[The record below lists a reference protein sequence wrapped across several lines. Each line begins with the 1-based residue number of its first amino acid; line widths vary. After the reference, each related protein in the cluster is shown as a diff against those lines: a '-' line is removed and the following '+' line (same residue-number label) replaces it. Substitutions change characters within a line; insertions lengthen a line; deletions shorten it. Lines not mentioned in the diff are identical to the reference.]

1 MYFIISSRS
10 RSSVEELKIQNNP
23 WILIGLTWHRSLKR
37 KCSRSQSKWINM
49 AGKESIWEEFT
60 NSIRVLNRGLV
71 WIFNSSIE
79 ECDVETKNEMSSIRL
94 INFKFS
100 CFSYFI
106 DLSCFDIFFQRP
118 YRYFSIAW
126 KVISS
131 LSDRY
136 QIITN
141 DWLYVEIC
149 HNIGFSKIDVTMTT
163 INKKLWNW
171 YTSNFGRSRPANHVV
186 KRISANSP
194 GT

>member
-1 MYFIISSRS
+1 MF
-10 RSSVEELKIQNNP
+10 K
-23 WILIGLTWHRSLKR
+23 
-37 KCSRSQSKWINM
+37 SRSQSKWINT

-100 CFSYFI
+100 CFSYFKVFRYSFSEA
-106 DLSCFDIFFQRP
+106 LPIFFNRL
-118 YRYFSIAW
+118 
-126 KVISS
+126 K
-131 LSDRY
+131 SDF
-136 QIITN
+136 TF
-141 DWLYVEIC
+141 
-149 HNIGFSKIDVTMTT
+149 HIGFSKIDVTRTT